1 MSPFQRY
8 VGVQI
13 PSWVLTAVVVWGL
26 HHWTGLPR
34 GWAITLL
41 LAYIA
46 KDFLLY
52 PLLRRSYEE
61 DRRTGAEPLI
71 GRTGI
76 AVEELNPAGYVRV
89 RGELWRAEAAG
100 GAVPAGAPVTV
111 VSTDGMTLVVEAQR
125 AH

>member
-1 MSPFQRY
+1 MRARY
-8 VGVQI
+8 AAPGT
-13 PSWVLTAVVVWGL
+13 SG
-26 HHWTGLPR
+26 TGLPR

-76 AVEELNPAGYVRV
+76 AVEELNPVGYVRV

-125 AH
+125 AR